1 MPVLQI
7 IVASIRLGRLTLPVA
22 QWFADS
28 AREHA
33 GFDVQLV
40 DLAEVAFPLLEE
52 STTVDAADAVVYVMP
67 ENNDEFNAV
76 PKSAVDDL
84 RFERQYKLLGFVTD
98 SNTPIPESVEIHYA
112 GRCIE
117 GSRFVATEAMESSAK
132 VMLDELWRLTLV
144 AVQSI

>member
-7 IVASIRLGRLTLPVA
+7 IVASIRPGRLTLPVA

-40 DLAEVAFPLLEE
+40 DLAEVAFPLLED
-52 STTVDAADAVVYVMP
+52 STTADAVVFVMP

-84 RFERQYKLLGFVTD
+84 RFERQYKLLGFVAD

-117 GSRFVATEAMESSAK
+117 GSLFVATEAMESSAK

>member
-7 IVASIRLGRLTLPVA
+7 IIASIRPGRLTLPVA
-22 QWFADS
+22 QWFAEC

-52 STTVDAADAVVYVMP
+52 STTVDAADAVVFVMP
-67 ENNDEFNAV
+67 ENDYEFSVV
-76 PKSAVDDL
+76 PKSAVDAL
-84 RFERQYKLLGFVTD
+84 HFERQYKLLGFVSD
-98 SNTPIPESVEIHYA
+98 GNTPIPESVAIHHA
-112 GRCIE
+112 NRCIE

-132 VMLDELWRLTLV
+132 AMLDGLWRLTPV
-144 AVQSI
+144 QAQSI